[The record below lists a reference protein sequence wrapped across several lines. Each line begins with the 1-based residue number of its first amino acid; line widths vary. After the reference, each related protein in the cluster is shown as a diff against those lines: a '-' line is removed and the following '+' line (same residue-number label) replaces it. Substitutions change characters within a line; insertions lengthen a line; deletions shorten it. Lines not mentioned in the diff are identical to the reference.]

1 MIKVIFTWWSKR
13 VQCLNQSFTLRQV
26 VVLGYIL
33 RFLMVS
39 LLSQETVVIVVVV
52 DLLFERIV
60 LATVKTTMPQQVSH
74 RPIKYQSRSWSQRGI
89 QVNRSVTKRYTGQQ
103 ITLFS
108 QVTTQTNRDPNCDK
122 ILARSNQSENIGNSL
137 TSRICFRV

>member
-89 QVNRSVTKRYTGQQ
+89 QVNRSHYFHKSLLRPTGIQIATKSLPGLT
-103 ITLFS
+103 
-108 QVTTQTNRDPNCDK
+108 K
-122 ILARSNQSENIGNSL
+122 ARTSE
-137 TSRICFRV
+137 TH